1 MKKGD
6 NFFLVQGAEGSEKY
20 NKFDRKRELLYYIA
34 QRKET
39 MSQGPIGRIITVQ
52 IIDEWEIEQVALLV
66 PKVEDKEPKPGFR
79 GNDGRTSCLDVRCL
93 GNDPHYTD
101 ECPHKDED
109 INIPCEDKHCTLNGP
124 HTVYNCH
131 KIPRCHNP
139 NCKGEQGTHWTK
151 DCPDWVH
158 SNYPNNDN
166 GVHEPKDC
174 PYQPM
179 SRLCDICN
187 PKPE

>member
-20 NKFDRKRELLYYIA
+20 NKFDRKRELLDYIA